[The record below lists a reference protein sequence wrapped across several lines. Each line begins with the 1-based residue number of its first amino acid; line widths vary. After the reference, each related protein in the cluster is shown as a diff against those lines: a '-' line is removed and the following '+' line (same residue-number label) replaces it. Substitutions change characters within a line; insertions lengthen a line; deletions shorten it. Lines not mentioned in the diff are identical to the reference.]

1 MSLRWKWNSF
11 IGGGTPPLRLAG
23 YGPVDLLRLAGFG
36 LVVLDPVG
44 REFFVCRLVPGIGT
58 GMDEAADHEGAAVI
72 IDFVKAD
79 VGVDVIGIDFGGA
92 EVSAEVGADVEA
104 DIGAVV
110 E

>member
-1 MSLRWKWNSF
+1 M
-11 IGGGTPPLRLAG
+11 
-23 YGPVDLLRLAGFG
+23 DLLRLAGFG

-92 EVSAEVGADVEA
+92 EVSAEVVGRR
-104 DIGAVV
+104 GRRSGRRRTW
-110 E
+110 